1 MALLMTSA
9 FTGRTG
15 VLVVLSSLLVL
26 NGCASYYTHYAM
38 FPAETSAGET
48 RQVRVSWQSAEY
60 PGWWLASNKATP
72 IRLETQCSE
81 RVWRITD
88 PSHRDSGA
96 CAEGVRACGEPGK
109 DLLAV
114 TGQPVTGKEVCLEV
128 EQGATLQSVA
138 DIGSSFGL
146 LVSCRPQHAVVRY
159 GDEEVNLDYLRP
171 SPVAYIVHAR
181 KVPRGTLSARLPSFN
196 ESECKED

>member
-1 MALLMTSA
+1 MTFAVS
-9 FTGRTG
+9 GRSG
-15 VLVVLSSLLVL
+15 LVAVLCSLLVL

-60 PGWWLASNKATP
+60 PNWWLAKNKATP

-88 PSHRDSGA
+88 QNHSDSGT
-96 CAEGVRACGEPGK
+96 CGEGIRACGEPGK
-109 DLLAV
+109 DRISA
-114 TGQPVTGKEVCLEV
+114 TGQPATGKDLCVAV
-128 EQGATLQSVA
+128 EQGATLQGVA

-146 LVSCRPQHAVVRY
+146 LVSCRPESVVVKR
-159 GDEEVNLDYLRP
+159 GDDEVNMDYLRP
-171 SPVAYIVHAR
+171 SPVAYTVHAR